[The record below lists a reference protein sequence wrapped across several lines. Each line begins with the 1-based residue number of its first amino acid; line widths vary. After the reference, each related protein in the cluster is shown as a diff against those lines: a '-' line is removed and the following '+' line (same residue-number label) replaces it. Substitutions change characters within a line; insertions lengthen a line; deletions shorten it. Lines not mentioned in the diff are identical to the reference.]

1 MNLVETTKS
10 LFAAFDRGDK
20 EAIIGAL
27 APDVQW
33 EYGPL
38 SHDIPWYQNGKGHD
52 FVRKFLDMCY
62 RDMTWQSFTRSQFFV
77 DGNVVVV
84 LGDAQY
90 TIKNN
95 DRKIV
100 YEDVVFLFHFNESG
114 KVEKF
119 AHRNDTHQAWLAYHN
134 K

>member
-1 MNLVETTKS
+1 MNFVETTKS

-20 EAIIGAL
+20 EAIIEAL

-38 SHDIPWYQNGKGHD
+38 SHDVPWYQNGKGHD
-52 FVRKFLDMCY
+52 CARKFLDMCY
-62 RDMTWQSFTRSQFFV
+62 RDITWQSFTRSKFFV

-95 DRKIV
+95 DRKVV
-100 YEDVVFLFHFNESG
+100 YEDLVFLFHFNEAG

-119 AHRNDTHQAWLAYHN
+119 AHRLDTHQAWLAYHN